1 MSHQNDLPDPASVV
15 LRRRIEWMDTD
26 AAGIYHW
33 TTVFRLAEAAEAA
46 LHTALGIADF
56 TFGATP
62 RVKVEATFA
71 RSLRFN
77 DPVDVELARPARG
90 RTSAE
95 SRPAVR
101 LAAATAAEGSVKTV
115 LIDRS
120 TGRAAAWP
128 DEVRAKLSAG
138 GPQRPPERG
147 GPSGR
152 RRQGPGAAARARAAG
167 AGARAA
173 APAGSAASPA
183 RRDRPRAPR

>member
-1 MSHQNDLPDPASVV
+1 MSHESELPDPARIV

-77 DPVDVELARPARG
+77 DPVEVSLAVAAIG
-90 RTSAE
+90 RTSVEYAM
-95 SRPAVR
+95 SID
-101 LAAATAAEGSVKTV
+101 AAEGTAAQGSIKTV
-115 LIDRS
+115 LIDRE
-120 TGRAAAWP
+120 TGRAIAWP

-138 GPQRPPERG
+138 GPQRPPG
-147 GPSGR
+147 
-152 RRQGPGAAARARAAG
+152 
-167 AGARAA
+167 
-173 APAGSAASPA
+173 
-183 RRDRPRAPR
+183 

>member
-62 RVKVEATFA
+62 RVKVEASFA

-77 DPVDVELARPARG
+77 DPGGVELAVTALG
-90 RTSAE
+90 RTSVE
-95 SRPAVR
+95 SRLAVR
-101 LAAATAAEGSVKTV
+101 SDGSTAAEGSVKTV
-115 LIDRS
+115 
-120 TGRAAAWP
+120 
-128 DEVRAKLSAG
+128 
-138 GPQRPPERG
+138 
-147 GPSGR
+147 
-152 RRQGPGAAARARAAG
+152 
-167 AGARAA
+167 
-173 APAGSAASPA
+173 
-183 RRDRPRAPR
+183 